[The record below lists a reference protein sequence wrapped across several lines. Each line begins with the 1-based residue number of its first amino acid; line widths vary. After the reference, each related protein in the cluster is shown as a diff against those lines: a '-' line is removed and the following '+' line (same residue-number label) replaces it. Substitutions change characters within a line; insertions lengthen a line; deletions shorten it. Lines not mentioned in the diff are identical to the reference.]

1 MACWAFPGSEEF
13 SGEILRST
21 QAVQAAAVLLLH
33 VCISKDASAPARAQ
47 CTFLKALRGWE
58 REGVLCQAWFC
69 TLNTSQRLSKAHIL
83 AANLCR
89 SPYHHTS
96 AGAVSCRRVAS
107 CTALRCS
114 SKNGVANVHH
124 PPGFGAG
131 CVPNIPGLQDD
142 TGLLTTNSVSTQEQR
157 DGVTSV

>member
-1 MACWAFPGSEEF
+1 M
-13 SGEILRST
+13 
-21 QAVQAAAVLLLH
+21 QAAAVLLLH

-47 CTFLKALRGWE
+47 CTFLKALGGWE

-96 AGAVSCRRVAS
+96 AGALSCRRVAL

-114 SKNGVANVHH
+114 SKSGVANVHH

-142 TGLLTTNSVSTQEQR
+142 TGLLTTNGVFTQEQR

>member
-13 SGEILRST
+13 SGEVIRRT

-33 VCISKDASAPARAQ
+33 VCISKDASAPAPARAQ
-47 CTFLKALRGWE
+47 CTFLKALGGWE
-58 REGVLCQAWFC
+58 RALCLAWFC
-69 TLNTSQRLSKAHIL
+69 TLNSSQRFSKAHIL

-89 SPYHHTS
+89 SPHHHIST
-96 AGAVSCRRVAS
+96 GAVSCRRVAL
-107 CTALRCS
+107 CTALHCS
-114 SKNGVANVHH
+114 SKSGIANVHH

-142 TGLLTTNSVSTQEQR
+142 TGLLTTNGMFTQEQR